1 MSAPSITRSLSS
13 LSLLAAIALA
23 GCGDPEA
30 EGRRAAQERAA
41 LETRR
46 ETATKAA
53 EKIIPPVANRAKISC
68 EQLIDTVQ
76 FTELLA
82 EVDPLTVRDTTA
94 SDAEATVGCSL
105 VRGGE
110 RPDQAQQAALSKK
123 NGGRIGTIPGDEVCN
138 VTAYCWTIE
147 DINSVKA
154 ACKRDGFLDDDSL
167 GHYACRQVV
176 ATGSDDV
183 NVFKFFDEDTKC
195 LLKVRGGPSMVDND
209 LISRCAKAA
218 RDTIGKPQIA
228 PGWTPPA
235 AGSGSDG
242 AAAGSGGM

>member
-1 MSAPSITRSLSS
+1 MSARSITRPLSS

-53 EKIIPPVANRAKISC
+53 EKIIPPVANRAKIPC
-68 EQLIDTVQ
+68 EQLIDPTP
-76 FTELLA
+76 FTELLG
-82 EVDPLTVRDTTA
+82 EVDPLSVRDATA
-94 SDAEATVGCSL
+94 ADAEAAASCSL
-105 VRGGE
+105 IRGGE

-147 DINSVKA
+147 DLTSLKA
-154 ACKRDGFLDDDSL
+154 ACKRDGFQDDESL
-167 GHYACRQVV
+167 GHYSCLQVV

-183 NVFKFFDEDTKC
+183 HSFKFFDEDTKC

-209 LISRCAKAA
+209 IISRCARAA

-235 AGSGSDG
+235 PGSGSDG